1 MAQQSLPSKVSEWL
15 HKTGLPLEIA
25 AASAFKQQNF
35 EVTHSAVYADP
46 QLDKGREIDVVAY
59 ARDGTGLLQG
69 YAVIECKASPNPW
82 VVLVSSSPS
91 GNTYSS
97 LGLTTQKTREALS
110 AEALSTRH
118 SLGSA
123 LQTLHVNGYGLRQA
137 FCKDNDPAYAAC
149 ISVMKA
155 AKAQL
160 EESHSKTERYKFV
173 IPVIVVDAPIF
184 ECEVADDGELRLR
197 EVDCTSLNFTAYI
210 PDRLSC
216 TVRVVHKD
224 ALSFLARQ
232 IKRISDETFLSLQ
245 YKVDEWV
252 QSLRK
257 TDT

>member
-1 MAQQSLPSKVSEWL
+1 MTEQSLPSKVSEWL
-15 HKTGLPLEIA
+15 HKTGLPLEVA
-25 AASAFKQQNF
+25 AASAFKVRNF

-46 QLDKGREIDVVAY
+46 QSDKGREIDVVAY
-59 ARDGTGLLQG
+59 LRDGTGLLQF
-69 YAVIECKASPNPW
+69 YVVIECKASPNPW

-97 LGLTTQKTREALS
+97 LGLSTQKTRKALS
-110 AEALSTRH
+110 AEDLSTRH
-118 SLGSA
+118 KLGSA
-123 LQTLHVNGYGLRQA
+123 LQIIHVNGYGLRQA

-155 AKAQL
+155 AKVQL
-160 EESHSKTERYKFV
+160 EESRGKTERYKFV
-173 IPVIVVDAPIF
+173 VPIIVVDAPIF
-184 ECEVADDGELRLR
+184 ECSIADDGKLRLR

-216 TVRVVHKD
+216 TVRVAHKRS
-224 ALSFLARQ
+224 LGFLARQ
-232 IKRISDETFLSLQ
+232 MRRISDETFTCLQ

-257 TDT
+257 D